1 MTTSPQIIT
10 FLNKNQRRF
19 IPQFYFG
26 LHELDWRKEFWEVEV
41 WLF

>member
-19 IPQFYFG
+19 IPQFC
-26 LHELDWRKEFWEVEV
+26 LKLQELDWCEEFWEVEV